1 LSTDGMK
8 RESEM
13 NRNHMEN
20 HWKKFKANTDEQP
33 WDELATDDQ
42 LVNSI
47 RETFGLTDDETECQ
61 LTDWQAR
68 LK

>member
-1 LSTDGMK
+1 
-8 RESEM
+8 M
-13 NRNHMEN
+13 NRSRMESK
-20 HWKKFKANTDEQP
+20 WKPSKDNTDEQP
-33 WDELATDDQ
+33 WNEPIIDDQ

-47 RETFGLTDDETECQ
+47 RNTYGIADDETECQ

>member
-1 LSTDGMK
+1 LSTDGK
-8 RESEM
+8 ESEM
-13 NRNHMEN
+13 NRNRMEKD
-20 HWKKFKANTDEQP
+20 WKQSKANADEQS

-47 RETFGLTDDETECQ
+47 RETYGIADDETECQ

>member
-1 LSTDGMK
+1 MNRDR
-8 RESEM
+8 RES
-13 NRNHMEN
+13 
-20 HWKKFKANTDEQP
+20 KAKQFKSNADEQL
-33 WDELATDDQ
+33 WDEFATDDQ

-47 RETFGLTDDETECQ
+47 RETYGIANDETECQ

>member
-1 LSTDGMK
+1 LSTDGK
-8 RESEM
+8 ESEM
-13 NRNHMEN
+13 NRNRMEKD
-20 HWKKFKANTDEQP
+20 WKQFKANADEQS

-47 RETFGLTDDETECQ
+47 RETYGIADDETECQ

>member
-1 LSTDGMK
+1 
-8 RESEM
+8 M
-13 NRNHMEN
+13 NRNRMQTN
-20 HWKKFKANTDEQP
+20 WNKFKANTDEHP
-33 WDELATDDQ
+33 WDDLTTDDK

-47 RETFGLTDDETECQ
+47 RESYGFADDDTECQ

>member
-1 LSTDGMK
+1 LSSDGK
-8 RESEM
+8 ENEM
-13 NRNHMEN
+13 NPDRREN
-20 HWKKFKANTDEQP
+20 YGNRFKANADEQP

-47 RETFGLTDDETECQ
+47 RETYGIANDETECQ
-61 LTDWQAR
+61 VTDWQAR

>member
-1 LSTDGMK
+1 
-8 RESEM
+8 M
-13 NRNHMEN
+13 NRNRMEN
-20 HWKKFKANTDEQP
+20 NWRKFKTNTDEQP
-33 WDELATDDQ
+33 WEELTTDDQ

-47 RETFGLTDDETECQ
+47 RETYGTADDETECQ

>member
-1 LSTDGMK
+1 M
-8 RESEM
+8 ES
-13 NRNHMEN
+13 N
-20 HWKKFKANTDEQP
+20 WKKFKSNTDEQP
-33 WDELATDDQ
+33 WDELTPDDK

-47 RETFGLTDDETECQ
+47 RETYGFADDDTECQ

>member
-1 LSTDGMK
+1 LSTNGK
-8 RESEM
+8 ENEM
-13 NRNHMEN
+13 NRDRRE
-20 HWKKFKANTDEQP
+20 KSGKQFKGNADEQS
-33 WDELATDDQ
+33 WDDLATDDQ

-47 RETFGLTDDETECQ
+47 RESFGIANDETECQ